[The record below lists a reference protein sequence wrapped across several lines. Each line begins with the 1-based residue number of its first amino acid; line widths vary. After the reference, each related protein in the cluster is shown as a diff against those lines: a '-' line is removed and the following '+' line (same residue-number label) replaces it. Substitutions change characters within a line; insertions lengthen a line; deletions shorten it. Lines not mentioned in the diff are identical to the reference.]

1 MYSMFRFSRNKS
13 ELTNLSVWILNF
25 TNIEVSRRN
34 NPINRLHRE
43 INMVGYSRN
52 VYGKNRGR
60 SRRFFL
66 ENTFYQVPI
75 NLS

>member
-25 TNIEVSRRN
+25 TNIEVSRQN

-43 INMVGYSRN
+43 INMVGWLFEECLRE
-52 VYGKNRGR
+52 KPR
-60 SRRFFL
+60 
-66 ENTFYQVPI
+66 
-75 NLS
+75 